1 MSMSDP
7 IADMLTRIRNA
18 NLNGASAVSIPFSKL
33 KQGVAHALRREGFIN
48 SVKVDAEGVEREIV
62 LELRYGPDGEQVIH
76 RIDRVSRPGHRVYSR
91 AREIPR
97 VMGGLGICILS
108 TSKGVMSDRECRKQN
123 IGGEL
128 LCKVG

>member
-1 MSMSDP
+1 
-7 IADMLTRIRNA
+7 
-18 NLNGASAVSIPFSKL
+18 
-33 KQGVAHALRREGFIN
+33 
-48 SVKVDAEGVEREIV
+48 
-62 LELRYGPDGEQVIH
+62 
-76 RIDRVSRPGHRVYSR
+76 SR